1 MGLKEK
7 IEELLEMSIEDISP
21 EDKLLQLGF
30 DSIQLVQLAGLI
42 EENSDLVIYED
53 IIYEIDGKWLTN
65 FLLKYGK
72 NLNQKKIIFFDLNK

>member
-72 NLNQKKIIFFDLNK
+72 K

>member
-7 IEELLEMSIEDISP
+7 IAELLEMSIEDISP